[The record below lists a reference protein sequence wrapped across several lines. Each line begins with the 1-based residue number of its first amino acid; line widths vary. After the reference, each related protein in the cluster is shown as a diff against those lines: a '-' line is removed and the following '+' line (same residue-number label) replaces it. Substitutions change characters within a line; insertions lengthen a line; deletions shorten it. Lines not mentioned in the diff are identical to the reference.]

1 MKEIAGAINPDEVML
16 VIDASIGQKA
26 YDLAKRFHEATP
38 IGSIIV
44 TKMDGTAK
52 GGGAL
57 SAVAATSAII
67 KFVGVGEDITE
78 LEVFNPK
85 RFVSRILGLGDIE
98 SLIERVERLA
108 SLDMEGL
115 QKATQELLEGKI
127 NFRIIYRQLASIRKL
142 GPFKKILQMIPG
154 FGVFVDSID
163 SVAKAGEEKIE
174 KWLAAI
180 NSMTYE
186 ELDNPS
192 IIDKSRMKRIAI
204 GAGVDVQDVKELINY
219 YKSLDRMIKQ
229 LRKRKDMLEKLA
241 AKYGRLLPGVQIPGL
256 SKK

>member
-1 MKEIAGAINPDEVML
+1 M
-16 VIDASIGQKA
+16 GQKA

-57 SAVAATSAII
+57 SAVVATGATI
-67 KFVGVGEDITE
+67 KFVGVGEDIAE

-127 NFRIIYRQLASIRKL
+127 NFRIIYRQLVSLRKL
-142 GPFKKILQMIPG
+142 GPFKIQMIPG
-154 FGVFVDSID
+154 FSVFVDSID
-163 SVAKAGEEKIE
+163 SVAKTGEEKIE

-204 GAGVDVQDVKELINY
+204 GAGVDIQDVKELINY
-219 YKSLDRMIKQ
+219 YKSLDKMLKQ
-229 LRKRKDMLEKLA
+229 LRKRKDMLEKLV
-241 AKYGRLLPGVQIPGL
+241 AKYEKLLPGIQIPGL